1 MIKVLLIGTDINAYS
16 MARSYHEIYN
26 KKVDVIGY
34 EAMRFTE
41 NSKIMNFT
49 YNNNLKN
56 KKEFANILIEYA
68 KENYDEKVL
77 LVPCHDIYVRLV
89 VENREKLEPYYKF
102 NCPSYEI
109 VDSFLVKETFYKKYK
124 NIGVDFPKTY
134 FYSIK
139 NKLNIPDD
147 FRYPLIL
154 KPSNG
159 IEYYKHPFSGQAKV
173 YKTHDLQETTAVI
186 NSIKNAGYKDNI
198 IIQEC
203 IEGDDSTLFDCVF
216 YCNSKGKAELATFAQ
231 IGLQEHGPTA
241 IGNCTVLIN
250 VYNQFGNTDIIVNKL
265 KKFLEG
271 INYTGF
277 AEFDLK
283 YDLRDKKFKV
293 LEINPRQARS
303 SYYLTA
309 TGNNM
314 IKLLIDDLFYNKE
327 KEFNIEKKELLLS
340 MVPKK
345 VILEQ
350 IKNKDYKDKAL
361 ELLKKGKFVDSLTY
375 SKDKSIKRFIYLILR
390 KYNYIKKYRKFNW

>member
-159 IEYYKHPFSGQAKV
+159 IEYYKHPFTGQAKV
-173 YKTHDLQETTAVI
+173 YKTNDLQETTAVI
-186 NSIKNAGYKDNI
+186 NFIKNAGYKDNI

-250 VYNQFGNTDIIVNKL
+250 GYNQFGNTDIIVNKL

-361 ELLKKGKFVDSLTY
+361 ELLKKGKCVDSLTY

>member
-250 VYNQFGNTDIIVNKL
+250 GYNQFGNTDIIVNKL

>member
-124 NIGVDFPKTY
+124 NIGVDFPKTH

-250 VYNQFGNTDIIVNKL
+250 GYNQFGNTDIIVNKL

>member
-89 VENREKLEPYYKF
+89 VENREMLEPYYKF

-250 VYNQFGNTDIIVNKL
+250 GYNQFGNTDIIVNKL